1 MLAAQAAL
9 GDGVAFEALVLRY
22 QSRLFRLVRLLAGSD
37 WPDAEDLTQETFIR
51 AYRAI
56 EQFRGDSTFRTWLHR
71 IALNVVWSHRAR
83 RRSGARL
90 VALEPAHEAEMFAP
104 AVAMSADDPEATLI
118 RRQAIDQALS
128 TLSAAARVVV
138 ILRDIQGLGYH
149 EIATITGVPIGTVES
164 RLFRARRR
172 LRPLL
177 DPLRGCGKAVT
188 GATGRVGTSE

>member
-9 GDGVAFEALVLRY
+9 GDGVAFETLVLRY
-22 QSRLFRLVRLLAGSD
+22 QSRICRLVRILVGGD
-37 WPDAEDLTQETFIR
+37 RPDAEDLTQETFIR

-83 RRSGARL
+83 RRQGARL
-90 VALEPAHEAEMFAP
+90 VALEPNPEAGELLPEA
-104 AVAMSADDPEATLI
+104 ATSGDDPEAALI
-118 RRQAIDQALS
+118 RRQAIDRALS
-128 TLSAAARVVV
+128 TLSNEARAVVT
-138 ILRDIQGLGYH
+138 LRDIQGFGYH
-149 EIATITGVPIGTVES
+149 EIAMITGVPIGTVES

-177 DPLRGCGKAVT
+177 APLRGCAKAEVT
-188 GATGRVGTSE
+188 GRAETSG

>member
-1 MLAAQAAL
+1 MLAAQAAM
-9 GDGVAFEALVLRY
+9 GDAVAFETLVLRY
-22 QSRLFRLVRLLAGSD
+22 QPRMQKLVRLLAGGD

-51 AYRAI
+51 AFRAI

-71 IALNVVWSHRAR
+71 IALNVIWSHRAQR
-83 RRSGARL
+83 RHAERL
-90 VALEPAHEAEMFAP
+90 VALEPTPEAACGTS
-104 AVAMSADDPEATLI
+104 VAAASDDPEATLI
-118 RRQAIDQALS
+118 RRQAIDRALA
-128 TLSAAARVVV
+128 TLSVEARLVV

-177 DPLRGCGKAVT
+177 DPVRGVVT
-188 GATGRVGTSE
+188 NPYSF